1 MLQRLP
7 IALAQVKTW
16 KTSKN
21 QSNEICQII
30 QSLYQ
35 AKEVTEKVYNNK
47 ISLIRFQYK
56 NWILGLWI
64 LKKVMP
70 PNLIDLTDKRCLK
83 RSDIYVVLSNLSTY
97 YTGKRWKYKSI
108 NLNICLK
115 DHILYQI
122 FKIISSISVK
132 NMKL

>member
-7 IALAQVKTW
+7 IALAQVKTC

-47 ISLIRFQYK
+47 ISLIRF
-56 NWILGLWI
+56 
-64 LKKVMP
+64 
-70 PNLIDLTDKRCLK
+70 
-83 RSDIYVVLSNLSTY
+83 
-97 YTGKRWKYKSI
+97 
-108 NLNICLK
+108 
-115 DHILYQI
+115 
-122 FKIISSISVK
+122 
-132 NMKL
+132 